1 MGLDSETRCSKN
13 GLEPAAVL
21 DLLSK
26 ANCLGGRWDPF
37 FGCTCIMLVF
47 FSGEESSIAI
57 MSILLCSVLMFV
69 LHFSHNQA
77 LLIIV
82 GMSFA

>member
-13 GLEPAAVL
+13 GLEPATVL

-37 FGCTCIMLVF
+37 FGCTGIMLVF
-47 FSGEESSIAI
+47 CCGEEPSIVI
-57 MSILLCSVLMFV
+57 MSI
-69 LHFSHNQA
+69 
-77 LLIIV
+77 
-82 GMSFA
+82 